1 MLFFT
6 ALSVAK
12 CHNRL
17 PFAAKADTP
26 QLFRSPLSSTPT
38 ATHFVPDL
46 GEEMPMK
53 PPVGAAHFS
62 RSGVFSAW
70 SAIYEGRFRLPGLAV
85 GRADFRRQILRAA
98 GAGRQLQLSHPA
110 PGAGALERH
119 APARRPALDTGHLA
133 TRVVGIH
140 HHRKLALPPRRKV
153 PLGDTTTA

>member
-17 PFAAKADTP
+17 PFAAKAETP

-53 PPVGAAHFS
+53 PPLGAAHFS
-62 RSGVFSAW
+62 RSGVFSVR
-70 SAIYEGRFRLPGLAV
+70 SAITKVVSARQISPLTARISADRFCLPRAPAGSFSSPIQLQGLA
-85 GRADFRRQILRAA
+85 RLRDT
-98 GAGRQLQLSHPA
+98 
-110 PGAGALERH
+110 
-119 APARRPALDTGHLA
+119 RRPAAWHSTLA
-133 TRVVGIH
+133 TSKRVS
-140 HHRKLALPPRRKV
+140 
-153 PLGDTTTA
+153 